1 MTAVTKPKALK
12 QGSKVA
18 LLAPSSRPPS
28 LVEVNRCKA
37 MVEKMGFNAVVGKHV
52 LDAHGYMAGT
62 DTARLA
68 DLNEA
73 IEDDSVEGIFML
85 CGGYGAL
92 RLLPDINYRHLSRN
106 PKVIVGSGDCTA
118 ILLAVH
124 KMTKGM
130 VVFYGPNLDDVVDK
144 RGFEILKGAVL
155 NEAHLPSIDPN
166 SDFNSA
172 EHHLKSY
179 CHASVPEDVE
189 GVLSGGNLTSLVSLM
204 GTPYQIETEGK
215 LLFLNDNKERNDILD
230 RWFTN
235 LTVCGAMKAAAAV
248 IYGEFHDCYQRGAY
262 SLHSIFELI
271 VERMERL
278 QSPYAVGFPMGEGG
292 RPSVLPIGIKAR
304 LEREN
309 ARLTFLEAAVEAN

>member
-1 MTAVTKPKALK
+1 MTAAIKPRALK
-12 QGSKVA
+12 KGSVVA

-28 LVEVNRCKA
+28 PVEVNRA
-37 MVEKMGFNAVVGKHV
+37 QALVEKMGFEVVVGKHV

-62 DTARLA
+62 DAARLA

-92 RLLPDINYRHLSRN
+92 RLLPDINYKHLSKN

-124 KMTKGM
+124 KMTGGM
-130 VVFYGPNLDDVVDK
+130 VVFYGPNLDEIVDK
-144 RGFEILKGAVL
+144 RGFDLLKDAVCTRGSL
-155 NEAHLPSIDPN
+155 TAIEPN
-166 SDFNSA
+166 FDFDSP
-172 EHHLKSY
+172 EHHLKSF
-179 CHASVPEDVE
+179 CHSSIEEDVE
-189 GVLSGGNLTSLVSLM
+189 GVLLGGNLTSLVSLM
-204 GTPYQIETEGK
+204 GTEYQIETDSK
-215 LLFLNDNKERNDILD
+215 LLFLNDSKERNDILD

-235 LTVCGAMKAAAAV
+235 LTVCGAMQAAAAV

-262 SLHSIFELI
+262 SMHSIYELI

-278 QSPYAVGFPMGEGG
+278 QSPYAVGFPLGEGG
-292 RPSVLPIGIKAR
+292 RPSVLPIGIRAR
-304 LEREN
+304 LGKN
-309 ARLTFLEAAVEAN
+309 KAGLTFLEAAVASD